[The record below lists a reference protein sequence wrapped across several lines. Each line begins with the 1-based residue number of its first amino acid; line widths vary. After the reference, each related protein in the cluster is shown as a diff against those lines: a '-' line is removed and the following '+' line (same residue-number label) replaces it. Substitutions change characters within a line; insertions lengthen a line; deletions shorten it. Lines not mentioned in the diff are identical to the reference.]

1 MRKIKPYNY
10 VEEIGIYI
18 LFLISLITF
27 IVSAAIIFFFIWSE
41 EYSIWL
47 NLGSLIWESCQF
59 AFYTFMGLGLIWDMT
74 NFAYKACMMRKNR
87 KLLQKSYI
95 DITLGLLLVKTYKD
109 CWKET
114 LNEYE
119 AKRLGNLF

>member
-41 EYSIWL
+41 EL
-47 NLGSLIWESCQF
+47 
-59 AFYTFMGLGLIWDMT
+59 
-74 NFAYKACMMRKNR
+74 
-87 KLLQKSYI
+87 
-95 DITLGLLLVKTYKD
+95 
-109 CWKET
+109 
-114 LNEYE
+114 
-119 AKRLGNLF
+119 